1 MKALSVRQPWA
12 WAILHAGKAHE
23 NRTWTARYRGPLLI
37 HASATMT
44 EEDVADFT
52 DALEADPRLRAA
64 VDAAGGIT
72 VRQLRTMMGGLVG
85 VVEVVDCVRESSS
98 PWFFGPRAF
107 VLENRRPAPLV
118 PWKGARGLFAVP
130 DDIAARV
137 LDGAAALQAA
147 A

>member
-1 MKALSVRQPWA
+1 MKALSIRQPWA
-12 WAILHAGKAHE
+12 WAILHAGKSHE
-23 NRTWTARYRGPLLI
+23 NRTWTARYRGPLLV

-52 DALEADPRLRAA
+52 DVLEEDPRLRAA

-72 VRQLRTMMGGLVG
+72 VRRLRAMMGGFVG
-85 VVEVVDCVRESSS
+85 VAEVADCVRESSS

-118 PWKGARGLFAVP
+118 PWKGAGALRGA
-130 DDIAARV
+130 
-137 LDGAAALQAA
+137 
-147 A
+147 